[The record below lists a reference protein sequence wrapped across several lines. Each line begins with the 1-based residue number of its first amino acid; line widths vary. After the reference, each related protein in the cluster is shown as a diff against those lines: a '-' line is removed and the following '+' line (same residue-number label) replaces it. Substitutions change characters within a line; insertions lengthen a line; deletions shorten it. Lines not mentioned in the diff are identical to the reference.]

1 MELNK
6 DFYIG
11 YSPERVSPGDKS
23 DFTKINKVIS
33 GSNTKSRK
41 IVFELYKKII
51 KAKLFPA
58 KSIKVAEASKILE
71 NVQRD
76 INISLMNEMSL
87 IFSKLKI
94 NTNDVLNAA
103 KTKWNFLNF
112 TPGLVG
118 GHCISVDPYYL
129 TYKAK
134 KLNYNPKVILSG
146 RTINDK
152 MGIYVGKK
160 IIKKIEKKYKNKKI
174 NIGIFGLTFKE
185 NTNDT
190 RDSKVFDIINILKKK
205 KTINI
210 FTYDP
215 NLTKS
220 DLKNKNIKLNKTS
233 KKFDV
238 LVLAVPHKEFKFNNF
253 ETMKRKLNKNGILV
267 DIKGILKN
275 KKIKKNFDYWSL

>member
-1 MELNK
+1 M
-6 DFYIG
+6 
-11 YSPERVSPGDKS
+11 
-23 DFTKINKVIS
+23 
-33 GSNTKSRK
+33 
-41 IVFELYKKII
+41 
-51 KAKLFPA
+51 
-58 KSIKVAEASKILE
+58 
-71 NVQRD
+71 
-76 INISLMNEMSL
+76 
-87 IFSKLKI
+87 
-94 NTNDVLNAA
+94 
-103 KTKWNFLNF
+103 
-112 TPGLVG
+112 
-118 GHCISVDPYYL
+118 DPYYL

-174 NIGIFGLTFKE
+174 NLGIFGLTFKE

-205 KTINI
+205 KRINI

-253 ETMKRKLNKNGILV
+253 ETMKRRLNKNGILV